1 MLNRSKLILLN
12 VKKNKKNKI
21 NTKSVEKNIINDFK
35 INYDEL
41 EKLRNP
47 SKGQIFIHFIDDKH
61 FSLFRFNGKEWLEI
75 KE

>member
-21 NTKSVEKNIINDFK
+21 NTIS
-35 INYDEL
+35 DEL